1 MAFVEVAANTLDT
14 GYDID
19 NSCRFDDAGSNNL
32 LFQMGTP
39 TDGKKHTISCWV
51 KKSRIAGGSQ
61 NIFTA
66 EQEEGAPN
74 DGSQLYFG
82 GGSNDYLT
90 YTHTTAGTAY
100 TLTSSAQFRDP
111 NAWYHIVAHTDSTDG
126 TAGDRMKMYVNGT
139 RISSFSNTPSNFPED
154 GLPNMNMSGEN
165 HRLGNNELND
175 NSLSAPWDGYISE
188 FYFID
193 GQALTPSSFGETNDN
208 GVWIPKDFDGTYG
221 DNGIRLEFKGTGTS
235 ANASGIGADTS
246 GNGNHMTV
254 TDLTSVDMCT
264 DTPTNNF
271 ATLNPLDAGS
281 EGTLS
286 EGNTKYTGGT
296 TSGSGELQMA
306 GGTFGVSNGKWYFEV
321 KRGANDSG
329 IGIYAAKHPGV
340 NIGYQNPFVSGWNGY
355 SHFVYTSDGN
365 ARSGNANT
373 SYGSAVHDGDI
384 IGVAL
389 DLDNGAI
396 YYSDNG
402 TFMDSGDPTS
412 GASKTGAASNFTTGV
427 ETGIL
432 GFIGDGSS
440 GSAST
445 AEFNF
450 GNPPYANSSSQVDAN
465 GYGDFEYAP
474 PSGYYAPCT
483 KNLAKYG

>member
-1 MAFVEVAANTLDT
+1 MAFLIGGANSLAA
-14 GYDID
+14 GYDIENSAMFNGDSSVMTKTPGSEGNRRIWTFSGWFKRCKMAYRGMLFSVIPSSPSDTNKLMILFHQND
-19 NSCRFDDAGSNNL
+19 NLEVGLNS
-32 LFQMGTP
+32 
-39 TDGKKHTISCWV
+39 K
-51 KKSRIAGGSQ
+51 
-61 NIFTA
+61 NILNT
-66 EQEEGAPN
+66 N
-74 DGSQLYFG
+74 ML
-82 GGSNDYLT
+82 
-90 YTHTTAGTAY
+90 
-100 TLTSSAQFRDP
+100 FRDP
-111 NAWYHIVAHTDSTDG
+111 SAWYHIVVAADTTDG
-126 TAGDRMKMYVNGT
+126 TAANRFKLYINGVQ
-139 RISSFSNTPSNFPED
+139 NTSWSTTNLPSED
-154 GLPNMNMSGEN
+154 DDLGINQSGELHTIGEQADGSN
-165 HRLGNNELND
+165 
-175 NSLSAPWDGYISE
+175 PFDGYMSE
-188 FYFID
+188 VHFID
-193 GQALTPSSFGETNDN
+193 GTQHAASSFGEFDEDSGIWKPKKYTGSYGTN
-208 GVWIPKDFDGTYG
+208 GFF
-221 DNGIRLEFKGTGTS
+221 LEFQQTGSS
-235 ANASGIGADTS
+235 ANASGFGADTS
-246 GNGNHMTV
+246 GNDHHHGINGFGTHQV
-254 TDLTSVDMCT
+254 TT

-286 EGNTKYTGGT
+286 QGNTKYTGGT

-329 IGIYAAKHPGV
+329 IGIYAAEHPGV
-340 NIGYQNPFVSGWNGY
+340 NIGHENPFVSGWNGY

-373 SYGSAVHDGDI
+373 SYGGAVHEDDI

-412 GASKTGAASNFTTGV
+412 GASKTGAASNFPTGPD
-427 ETGIL
+427 TWIL
-432 GFIGDGSS
+432 GFIGDGAS

-450 GNPPYANSSSQVDAN
+450 GNPAFSISSGNADAN
-465 GYGDFEYAP
+465 GYGNFEYAP

>member
-1 MAFVEVAANTLDT
+1 MAFLVGGANSTTDFN
-14 GYDID
+14 IE
-19 NSCRFDDAGSNNL
+19 NSCRFDEASSAEMTFTPSSD
-32 LFQMGTP
+32 GTK
-39 TDGKKHTISCWV
+39 TKWTISCWFKRGV
-51 KKSRIAGGSQ
+51 IDGTRRVLFGSV
-61 NIFTA
+61 
-66 EQEEGAPN
+66 
-74 DGSQLYFG
+74 D
-82 GGSNDYLT
+82 DYLRIT
-90 YTHTTAGTAY
+90 DDETIQFLITDNGGTARSWY
-100 TLTSSAQFRDP
+100 SPAKIRDP
-111 NAWYHIVAHTDSTDG
+111 SAWYHVVATWDSTQG
-126 TAGDRMKMYVNGT
+126 TAANRQRVWLNGEAL
-139 RISSFSNTPSNFPED
+139 SPNSFTEASQNATSA
-154 GLPNMNMSGEN
+154 SI
-165 HRLGNNELND
+165 NNGSAVHNIGGELNPAND
-175 NSLSAPWDGYISE
+175 DHWDGYISE
-188 FYFID
+188 LYFID
-193 GQALTPSSFGETNDN
+193 GTGYTASTFGETDDN
-208 GVWIPKDFDGTYG
+208 GVWVPIKASPTFGS
-221 DNGIRLEFKGTGTS
+221 NGFFMEFKQTGTS

-246 GNGNHMTV
+246 GNDNHFAV
-254 TDLTSVDMCT
+254 SNLAATDITT

-321 KRGANDSG
+321 KRGANDSA
-329 IGIYAAKHPGV
+329 IGIYAAEHPGV
-340 NIGYQNPFVSGWNGY
+340 NIGHQNPFVSGWNGY

-373 SYGSAVHDGDI
+373 SYGGAVHDGDI

-402 TFMDSGDPTS
+402 TFMNSGDPTS
-412 GASKTGAASNFTTGV
+412 GASKTGAASNFTTTV
-427 ETGIL
+427 ETWIL
-432 GFIGDGSS
+432 GFIGDGA
-440 GSAST
+440 SASASV

-450 GNPPYANSSSQVDAN
+450 GNPAFSISSGNADAN
-465 GYGDFEYAP
+465 GYGNFEYAV

>member
-1 MAFVEVAANTLDT
+1 MAFLIGGANSLTA
-14 GYDID
+14 GYDIE
-19 NSCRFDDAGSNNL
+19 NSAMFNGDSSVMSRTPSSEGNRRIWTFSGWFKRCKMAHRGM
-32 LFQMGTP
+32 LFTVIP
-39 TDGKKHTISCWV
+39 
-51 KKSRIAGGSQ
+51 
-61 NIFTA
+61 
-66 EQEEGAPN
+66 
-74 DGSQLYFG
+74 
-82 GGSNDYLT
+82 
-90 YTHTTAGTAY
+90 
-100 TLTSSAQFRDP
+100 SSASDTNKLMILFHQNDNLEVGLNSKNILNTNMLFRDP
-111 NAWYHIVAHTDSTDG
+111 TAWYHIVAAADTTDG
-126 TAGDRMKMYVNGT
+126 TAANRFKLYINGVQ
-139 RISSFSNTPSNFPED
+139 NTSWSTTNLPSED
-154 GLPNMNMSGEN
+154 DDLGINQSGELHTIGEQADGSN
-165 HRLGNNELND
+165 
-175 NSLSAPWDGYISE
+175 PFDGYMSE
-188 FYFID
+188 VHFID
-193 GQALTPSSFGETNDN
+193 GTQHAASSFGEFDEDSGIWKPKKYTGSYGTN
-208 GVWIPKDFDGTYG
+208 GFF
-221 DNGIRLEFKGTGTS
+221 LEFQQTGSS
-235 ANASGIGADTS
+235 ANASGFGADTS
-246 GNGNHMTV
+246 GNDHHHGINGFGTHQV
-254 TDLTSVDMCT
+254 TT

-286 EGNTKYTGGT
+286 QGNTKYTGGT

-329 IGIYAAKHPGV
+329 IGIYAAEHPGV
-340 NIGYQNPFVSGWNGY
+340 NIGHENPFVSGWNGY

-373 SYGSAVHDGDI
+373 SYGGAVHEDDI

-412 GASKTGAASNFTTGV
+412 GASKTGAASNFPTGPD
-427 ETGIL
+427 TWIL
-432 GFIGDGSS
+432 GFIGDGAS

-450 GNPPYANSSSQVDAN
+450 GNPAFSISSGNADAN
-465 GYGDFEYAP
+465 GYGNFEYAP

>member
-61 NIFTA
+61 NVFTA

-90 YTHTTAGTAY
+90 YTHTTGGTAY
-100 TLTSSAQFRDP
+100 TLTSAAQFRDP
-111 NAWYHIVAHTDSTDG
+111 SAWYHIVAHTDSTDG

-221 DNGIRLEFKGTGTS
+221 DNGIRLEFKGTVTS

-254 TDLTSVDMCT
+254 ADLTSVDMCT

-373 SYGSAVHDGDI
+373 SYGGAVHDGDI

-412 GASKTGAASNFTTGV
+412 GASKTGAASNFPTGPD
-427 ETGIL
+427 TWIL
-432 GFIGDGSS
+432 GFIGDGA
-440 GSAST
+440 SASASV

-450 GNPPYANSSSQVDAN
+450 GNPAFSISSGNADAN
-465 GYGDFEYAP
+465 GYGNFEYAP

>member
-51 KKSRIAGGSQ
+51 KKSRVAGGSQ

-66 EQEEGAPN
+66 EQEEGSPN

-90 YTHTTAGTAY
+90 YTHTTGGTAY
-100 TLTSSAQFRDP
+100 TLTSAAQFRDP
-111 NAWYHIVAHTDSTDG
+111 SAWYHIVAHTDSTDG

-165 HRLGNNELND
+165 HRLGVNELND
-175 NSLSAPWDGYISE
+175 NALSAPWDGYIAE

-193 GQALTPSSFGETNDN
+193 GQALTPSSFGETDDN
-208 GVWIPKDFDGTYG
+208 GIWIPKDFDGTYG

-321 KRGANDSG
+321 KRGANDSA
-329 IGIYAAKHPGV
+329 IGIYAADHGAV
-340 NIGYQNPFVSGWNGY
+340 QIGHENPFTSGWNGY

-365 ARSGNANT
+365 ARSGNADS
-373 SYGSAVHDGDI
+373 SYGGAVHEDDI

-402 TFMDSGDPTS
+402 TWMDSGDPTS
-412 GASKTGAASNFTTGV
+412 GASKTGAASNFTAGV
-427 ETGIL
+427 ETWIL

-450 GNPPYANSSSQVDAN
+450 GNPVFSISSGNADAN
-465 GYGDFEYAP
+465 GYGNFEYAP

>member
-1 MAFVEVAANTLDT
+1 MAFLIGGANSLAA
-14 GYDID
+14 GYDIENSAMFNGDSSVMSRTPSSEGNRRIWTFSGWFKRCKMAYRGMLFSVIPSSPSDTNKLMILFHQND
-19 NSCRFDDAGSNNL
+19 NLEVGLNS
-32 LFQMGTP
+32 
-39 TDGKKHTISCWV
+39 K
-51 KKSRIAGGSQ
+51 
-61 NIFTA
+61 NILNT
-66 EQEEGAPN
+66 N
-74 DGSQLYFG
+74 ML
-82 GGSNDYLT
+82 
-90 YTHTTAGTAY
+90 
-100 TLTSSAQFRDP
+100 FRDP
-111 NAWYHIVAHTDSTDG
+111 SAWYHIVVAADTTDG
-126 TAGDRMKMYVNGT
+126 TAANRFKLYINGVQ
-139 RISSFSNTPSNFPED
+139 NTSWSTTNLPSED
-154 GLPNMNMSGEN
+154 DDLGINQSGELHTIGEQADGSN
-165 HRLGNNELND
+165 
-175 NSLSAPWDGYISE
+175 PFDGYMSE
-188 FYFID
+188 VHFID
-193 GQALTPSSFGETNDN
+193 GTQHAASSFGEFDEDSGIWKPKKYTGSYGTN
-208 GVWIPKDFDGTYG
+208 GFF
-221 DNGIRLEFKGTGTS
+221 LEFQQTGSS
-235 ANASGIGADTS
+235 ANASGFGADTS
-246 GNGNHMTV
+246 GNDHHHGINGFGTHQV
-254 TDLTSVDMCT
+254 TT

-286 EGNTKYTGGT
+286 QGNTKYTGGT

-329 IGIYAAKHPGV
+329 IGIYAAEHPGV
-340 NIGYQNPFVSGWNGY
+340 NIGHENPFVSGWNGY

-373 SYGSAVHDGDI
+373 SYGGAVHEDDI

-412 GASKTGAASNFTTGV
+412 GASKTGAASNFPTGPD
-427 ETGIL
+427 TWIL
-432 GFIGDGSS
+432 GFIGDGAS

-450 GNPPYANSSSQVDAN
+450 GNPAFSISSGNADAN
-465 GYGDFEYAP
+465 GYGNFEYAP

>member
-66 EQEEGAPN
+66 EQEEGSPN

-90 YTHTTAGTAY
+90 YTHTTGGTAY
-100 TLTSSAQFRDP
+100 TLTSAAQFRDP
-111 NAWYHIVAHTDSTDG
+111 SAWYHIVAHTDSTDG

-175 NSLSAPWDGYISE
+175 NSLSAPWDGYIAE

-193 GQALTPSSFGETNDN
+193 GQALTPSSFGETDDN

-254 TDLTSVDMCT
+254 ADLTSVDMCT

-373 SYGSAVHDGDI
+373 SYGGAVHDGDI

-412 GASKTGAASNFTTGV
+412 GASKTGAASNFPTGPD
-427 ETGIL
+427 TWIL
-432 GFIGDGSS
+432 GFIGDGA
-440 GSAST
+440 SASASV

-450 GNPPYANSSSQVDAN
+450 GNPAFSISSGNADAN
-465 GYGDFEYAP
+465 GYGNFEYAP